1 MLSVKIVKNKELNP
15 SLCTIHLV
23 LGAIKWGNK
32 TASNDLPCL
41 SHILIFSQR
50 QGARIDLIV
59 SFHAWTIGRHSEDP
73 NMCRE
78 INRKPILC
86 HMSPFTVSLENN
98 FACYTHSIGIN
109 RISLKHA
116 HCKSHTTN
124 STKIRWWKRTVIAA
138 NDKKMYNVPLCAEWW
153 MFSAY
158 FGIHPLCILNILWIG
173 WMCLRYHS
181 SRLDPLSHQ
190 VNWSRHQISRDPVQG
205 GGHKIV
211 TLPCCGKTAQLL
223 RLEIEENSCA
233 KQEGIFYFESTFL
246 SPCQTLGQSWKK
258 MLKTHRL
265 KKREHEHK

>member
-1 MLSVKIVKNKELNP
+1 MFVTHFDFQSKAGSKDWLDCFISRLNDWQALRRPKYVSRNKQKAN
-15 SLCTIHLV
+15 
-23 LGAIKWGNK
+23 
-32 TASNDLPCL
+32 
-41 SHILIFSQR
+41 F
-50 QGARIDLIV
+50 
-59 SFHAWTIGRHSEDP
+59 
-73 NMCRE
+73 
-78 INRKPILC
+78 
-86 HMSPFTVSLENN
+86 MSYVPFTVSLENN
-98 FACYTHSIGIN
+98 FTCYTHSIGIN

-223 RLEIEENSCA
+223 RLEVEENSCA